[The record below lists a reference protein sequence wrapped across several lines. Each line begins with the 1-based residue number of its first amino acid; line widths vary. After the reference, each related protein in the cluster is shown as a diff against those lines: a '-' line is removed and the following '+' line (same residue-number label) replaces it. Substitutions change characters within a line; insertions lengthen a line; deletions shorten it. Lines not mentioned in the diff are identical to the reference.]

1 MGRAPTSASPVVVG
15 RVNVILKVLWR
26 AVRFPAPGRGHDH
39 ALGALLF
46 ISAARAIRDGIGRA
60 PA

>member
-1 MGRAPTSASPVVVG
+1 MG
-15 RVNVILKVLWR
+15 RVNVILKALWR
-26 AVRFPAPGRGHDH
+26 AVRYSPLPA
-39 ALGALLF
+39 AVTTTLGALLF